1 MLQIIDSQSTGK
13 TRKLL
18 AYAKDNNCVVI
29 CSFPE
34 RMKDK
39 AIRYGLGNIDCISY
53 YEFLN
58 QYRDNTVPDGNYVV
72 DELEKFYSAMFVKNV
87 HLCGYNI
94 TIENDA
100 LNTASQAI

>member
-1 MLQIIDSQSTGK
+1 MFQIIDSQSTGK

-72 DELEKFYSAMFVKNV
+72 DELENLVSMMFLNGAV
-87 HLCGYNI
+87 LQGYDI
-94 TIENDA
+94 TTDV
-100 LNTASQAI
+100 